1 MAACFRSFVASAVL
15 FLAACASSPPVQGLR
30 NSGVPMA
37 SMALLDTNRMN
48 GLWHEVAGYPLR
60 PGCRAGTVGLTIEIT
75 GSDCYLPV
83 PSRGA
88 SLSVTGPGR
97 LTIAGGA
104 ELWVLWV
111 DADYRT
117 LVIGDPQ
124 GRFAAI
130 LNRDVVISPDR
141 LVAAKKILEFNGY
154 DVSRLQGS

>member
-1 MAACFRSFVASAVL
+1 MAVCYRSFATSLVL
-15 FLAACASSPPVQGLR
+15 ILAGCAAQPTAQGLR
-30 NSGVPMA
+30 NAATPMA
-37 SMALLDTNRMN
+37 SMVVLDTNRIK

-60 PGCRAGTVGLTIEIT
+60 PGCRPGTVGLTIEIT

-88 SLSVTGPGR
+88 TLSVTGPGR
-97 LTIAGGA
+97 LTISGGP

-111 DADYRT
+111 DGDYRT

-130 LNRDVVISPDR
+130 LNREVTISPDR
-141 LVAAKKILEFNGY
+141 LVAAKKILAFNGY
-154 DVSRLQGS
+154 DVSRLQGG